1 MKLLLTVAATGLLL
15 FHTQPIAFMARAAVD
30 TLAAGEHRE
39 TRLQL
44 VVASAAAIALL
55 PVPTGCRC

>member
-1 MKLLLTVAATGLLL
+1 MKLWLAVAATGLLL

-30 TLAAGEHRE
+30 TLAAGEHHE

-44 VVASAAAIALL
+44 VVTSAAAIVLC
-55 PVPTGCRC
+55 P